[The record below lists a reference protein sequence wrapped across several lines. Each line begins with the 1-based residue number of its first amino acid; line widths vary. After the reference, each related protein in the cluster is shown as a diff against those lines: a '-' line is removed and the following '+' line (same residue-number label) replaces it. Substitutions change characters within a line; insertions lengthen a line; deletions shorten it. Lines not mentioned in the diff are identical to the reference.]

1 MEKQLIISIGR
12 EYGSGGHAI
21 AEILAKR
28 YGIPMYDHNLLDEIA
43 QEKNLQAEELK
54 QYDEV
59 PKKHLLSRTV
69 KGYSNS
75 PEENVANLQFDYLR
89 NLAEQGKS
97 FVVVGRCAEHILREH
112 PAMVSLFILG
122 DSKAKLARIREIRG
136 LNEVEALA
144 AMYRH
149 DKHRKAYHNYY
160 CEGKWGDSRCYELSV
175 NSSKLGLEK
184 TADVIEYYIN
194 ARLGDMR

>member
-28 YGIPMYDHNLLDEIA
+28 FDIPLYDHNLLDEIA
-43 QEKNLQAEELK
+43 QEKNVEPEELK

-75 PEENVANLQFDYLR
+75 PEESVANMQFDFIR
-89 NLAEQGKS
+89 KLAQEGKS
-97 FVVVGRCAEHILREH
+97 FVVVGRCAERVLDDNKALI
-112 PAMVSLFILG
+112 SLFILG
-122 DSKAKLARIREIRG
+122 NEEAKIKRICQVRG
-136 LNEVEALA
+136 MNEAQAKA

-160 CEGKWGDSRCYELSV
+160 CEGKWGDSRCYDLCV
-175 NSSKLGLEK
+175 NSSKLGVEG
-184 TADVIEYYIN
+184 TADVLENYIITRMN
-194 ARLGDMR
+194 NM

>member
-21 AEILAKR
+21 AEMLSKKF
-28 YGIPMYDHNLLDEIA
+28 GIPLYDHNLLDEIA
-43 QEKNLQAEELK
+43 EEKNISAKELK
-54 QYDEV
+54 QYDEA

-75 PEENVANLQFDYLR
+75 PEENVAHMQFAYMQK
-89 NLAEQGKS
+89 LADKGKS
-97 FVVVGRCAEHILREH
+97 FVIVGRCAEFVLKDC

-122 DSKAKLARIREIRG
+122 DHDAKVQRIREVRKM
-136 LNEVEALA
+136 NEQQALA

-149 DKHRKAYHNYY
+149 DKHRKSYHNYY
-160 CEGKWGDSRCYELSV
+160 CDGKWGDSRCYELSV
-175 NSSKLGLEK
+175 NSSRLGLEG
-184 TADVIEYYIN
+184 TAEVIENYIRKRMEN
-194 ARLGDMR
+194 M